1 MVRADAGRRRDH
13 PRSRG
18 VYRHAEVHHRRVEGS
33 SPLARGLRI
42 VDKIKPALTR
52 DHPRSRGVYP
62 SPAAIATPAPGSSPL
77 ARGLRRPGSRS
88 RGFVRIIP
96 ARAGFTVRGPLQR
109 RSHED
114 HPRSRGVYAPPLQFP
129 TVDAGSSPLARGL
142 HPSVG
147 RRRHHEGD
155 HPRSRG
161 VYGSQIHTW
170 ATMSGSSPLA
180 RGLLL
185 LVNIAVCCIGI
196 IPARAGFTRHH
207 GWRRIHRPDHPR
219 SRGVYRLTLRPGV
232 RMSGSSPLARGLQR
246 GNRPG
251 RHPRRIIP
259 ARAGFTC
266 P

>member
-1 MVRADAGRRRDH
+1 MGVKRDH

-18 VYRHAEVHHRRVEGS
+18 VYSRGKRAAMMRCGS
-33 SPLARGLRI
+33 SPLARGLRGFLFSG
-42 VDKIKPALTR
+42 V
-52 DHPRSRGVYP
+52 RG
-62 SPAAIATPAPGSSPL
+62 I
-77 ARGLRRPGSRS
+77 
-88 RGFVRIIP
+88 RIIP
-96 ARAGFTVRGPLQR
+96 ARAGFTSPSATASG
-109 RSHED
+109 
-114 HPRSRGVYAPPLQFP
+114 HP
-129 TVDAGSSPLARGL
+129 
-142 HPSVG
+142 
-147 RRRHHEGD
+147 GD